1 MTFQEV
7 KELHEMGFTPEQITQ
22 LNLGSEP
29 EPQLE
34 TKPEP
39 QPETKPKPQPE
50 TKLEP
55 PPETKPEQQPE
66 TKPDQQPEQKPEADS
81 VSQKLES
88 MEQKINDFIVAM
100 QKNNLKTASVN
111 ILPDDQIDVNANTA
125 LSELIR
131 PTIKKEGK

>member
-1 MTFQEV
+1 MTLREV

-29 EPQLE
+29 EQ
-34 TKPEP
+34 
-39 QPETKPKPQPE
+39 QPETQPE
-50 TKLEP
+50 QH
-55 PPETKPEQQPE
+55 PEQQPE
-66 TKPDQQPEQKPEADS
+66 TQPEQQQEQQPEPDH
-81 VSQKLES
+81 VSQRLES
-88 MEQKINDFIVAM
+88 MEQKINDFITAM

-131 PTIKKEGK
+131 PTIKKED